1 MTSLPPRA
9 PRQKASTRQSG
20 RGGGGAKGAAS
31 EPLARVNLPSPPVP
45 TPRRR
50 GSRAPITLRAEA
62 AGGGHRDDEEEEDE
76 GDAKVRVHF
85 PSARTVRRSRGGP
98 DAAGTITFRAEWHAR
113 GSFPRGALHDH
124 ASARAGMLSHAKVL
138 LAHAEGGGGGD
149 GERGTT
155 AWAYVG
161 SANLSTSAWGRV
173 VRDRASG
180 EARLDVANWE
190 CGVLVPVPPAEEPD
204 GAAFESGRRGNA
216 GGEARLP
223 LHEDGARLRRLFAPV
238 LDVPFEL
245 PGKRYGP
252 GDEPWFFMRHRGGGH

>member
-1 MTSLPPRA
+1 MPA
-9 PRQKASTRQSG
+9 
-20 RGGGGAKGAAS
+20 
-31 EPLARVNLPSPPVP
+31 
-45 TPRRR
+45 
-50 GSRAPITLRAEA
+50 ITLRAEA
-62 AGGGHRDDEEEEDE
+62 PPGAGIEVTVGEEDDEDE

-85 PSARTVRRSRGGP
+85 PSANTVRRSRGGP
-98 DAAGTITFRAEWHAR
+98 DAAGTNTSGAEWYAR
-113 GSFPRGALHDH
+113 GSFPRGALRDH

-138 LAHAEGGGGGD
+138 LAHAEGGGGGR
-149 GERGTT
+149 ERRTT

-161 SANLSTSAWGRV
+161 SANLSASAWGRV

-190 CGVLVPVPPAEEPD
+190 CGVLVPVSPAEEPD
-204 GAAFESGRRGNA
+204 GASFEGGRGGDA

-245 PGKRYGP
+245 PGKQYGAD
-252 GDEPWFFMRHRGGGH
+252 DEPWFYMGHRGGGH